1 MVSVRFISNEASLE
15 WFYKSV
21 LCLNPGVPGSA
32 LGGTAIPGSTASSDR
47 SKPGLDGGNAVHF

>member
-1 MVSVRFISNEASLE
+1 MRHLSNGFTNL
-15 WFYKSV
+15 F

-47 SKPGLDGGNAVHF
+47 SKPGPDGGNAVHF